1 MTHISPSFRTT
12 GALPAFL
19 AAMLL
24 GSFAVAA
31 DTVAPRTGVATVPV
45 VVPATVPVTV
55 PAAAP
60 STAATAYQQRLDNEL
75 QRINQHYDDVR
86 HELNEE
92 YQAITEEKDEN
103 CNAIFEKVRALKAE
117 REIALQR
124 AQQQRDTLRETM
136 ANSNIPQD
144 DQRFIAAASPLD
156 AEGEQ
161 VARAYDNSLETLQQL
176 YQLNGRRY
184 NELLKIH
191 NAREALEENR
201 FRELRDLTAQSLRLD
216 SQANRAN
223 LTDADRR
230 ELDTRQAMFEE
241 EQRRDQDRYQTAT
254 NALDEYRDLVNSRI
268 AAQRDYLNRY
278 DVLMRE
284 LARPEITANDRTNY
298 TTELAQ
304 LNAEKNLAEKRYQND
319 VRYIEEKLNFERLRG
334 REMSRIADERRAVEA
349 AWAQQDGRYADRRAD
364 LNRQLSPADLAPD
377 EHQNLDTQLAALD
390 RRYSQAKEAYNQALQ
405 NLDERE
411 KLAERAVDERMAYLK
426 DRNDIRVKMTEAA
439 ATEENFANFRDQI
452 AQLEERRIME
462 ERDIRNQMLSLAG
475 TMPSSYRG
483 NRFETGNMQRRMS
496 RSLGR
501 IDNMRENIQAK
512 WQSRQNDFNEQIRV
526 LDQRLG
532 ADNLSDLD
540 RAKINEEKAKVQQEL
555 AAAEERFNRATA
567 ALDERRDLEQK
578 RMTARADYMNKRR
591 QLRDNLNA
599 ESMDYDDM
607 VQYEQQLAALDLEFA
622 NQEKEY
628 RASARPLASL
638 MPADAADENWQD
650 RMQASWERGV
660 QRIDAEPVPPA
671 VRQAAE
677 ARVDQVMPPVTQTSA
692 ATTVTTVGGVP
703 TAYPTPAN
711 VTAANAAA
719 ARRNAA
725 VRTNRHDGDGVWQ
738 SMKDA
743 IRDTYHDAVNYLTD

>member
-1 MTHISPSFRTT
+1 MTHLSPSFRTT

-31 DTVAPRTGVATVPV
+31 DAVAPQIGTAAVPPARPAVAQ
-45 VVPATVPVTV
+45 AAM

-60 STAATAYQQRLDNEL
+60 VAAPSAIAASYQQRLNDEL

-124 AQQQRDTLRETM
+124 SEQQRAALRETM
-136 ANSNIPQD
+136 ANSSIPQD

-156 AEGEQ
+156 TEDAQLEQ
-161 VARAYDNSLETLQQL
+161 TYNNSLETLQQL

-216 SQANRAN
+216 SQANRNN

-230 ELDTRQAMFEE
+230 ELDTRQAAFEE
-241 EQRRDQDRYQTAT
+241 EQRRDQERYQTAV

-268 AAQRDYLNRY
+268 AAQRDYLTRY
-278 DVLMRE
+278 DELMRE
-284 LARPEITANDRTNY
+284 LARPDLAANDRTDF
-298 TTELAQ
+298 TAQLAQ
-304 LNAEKNLAEKRYQND
+304 LNAEKNMAERRYQND

-349 AWAQQDGRYADRRAD
+349 AWARQDSRYSERRAD
-364 LNRQLSPADLAPD
+364 LNRQLSAADLAPAD
-377 EHQNLDTQLAALD
+377 HQNLDTQVSALD
-390 RRYSQAKEAYNQALQ
+390 RRYAQAREAYNQALQ

-411 KLAERAVDERMAYLK
+411 KLAEEAVNQRMAYLR
-426 DRNDIRVKMTEAA
+426 DRNNIRVQMTEADV
-439 ATEENFANFRDQI
+439 TEENFANFRDQI

-462 ERDIRNQMLSLAG
+462 ERDMRNHMMSLA
-475 TMPSSYRG
+475 TAMPSNYRG
-483 NRFETGNMQRRMS
+483 NRFESGNMQRRMS
-496 RSLGR
+496 RTLGR
-501 IDNMRENIQAK
+501 IDNMKENLQAK
-512 WQSRQNDFNEQIRV
+512 WQSRQNNLNEQIRV

-567 ALDERRDLEQK
+567 ALDERRDREEK
-578 RMTARADYMNKRR
+578 RMTARAEYIQKRR
-591 QLRDNLNA
+591 QLRENLDA
-599 ESMDYDDM
+599 ENMDYEDM
-607 VQYEQQLAALDLEFA
+607 VQYEQQLAALDTEFA
-622 NQEKEY
+622 KQEKEF
-628 RASARPLASL
+628 RTSARPLASL

-650 RMQASWERGV
+650 RMQASWERGL
-660 QRIDAEPVPPA
+660 QRIQSEPIPPA

-677 ARVDQVMPPVTQTSA
+677 SRVDAVMPPVTQTSA
-692 ATTVTTVGGVP
+692 ATTVTTAGGV
-703 TAYPTPAN
+703 TTVRPTPA
-711 VTAANAAA
+711 TAAA

-725 VRTNRHDGDGVWQ
+725 VRNRNDGTGVWQ

-743 IRDTYHDAVNYLTD
+743 IRETYQDAVNYLSD

>member
-1 MTHISPSFRTT
+1 MTHLSPSFRTT

-24 GSFAVAA
+24 GSFALAA
-31 DTVAPRTGVATVPV
+31 DAVAPHTGTAAMPAVA
-45 VVPATVPVTV
+45 PAAA

-60 STAATAYQQRLDNEL
+60 SALAASYQQRLNHEM

-103 CNAIFEKVRALKAE
+103 CNAIFEKVCALKAE

-136 ANSNIPQD
+136 ANSSIPKD
-144 DQRFIAAASPLD
+144 DQRFIASTSPLD
-156 AEGEQ
+156 QEGQQLEL
-161 VARAYDNSLETLQQL
+161 AYKNSLETLQQL

-216 SQANRAN
+216 SQAQRAN
-223 LTDADRR
+223 LTDAERR
-230 ELDTRQAMFEE
+230 EHDTRQAAFEE
-241 EQRRDQDRYQTAT
+241 EQRRDQERYQTAV

-278 DVLMRE
+278 DELMRE
-284 LARPEITANDRTNY
+284 LARPELAANDRTEY
-298 TTELAQ
+298 IAQLAQ
-304 LNAEKNLAEKRYQND
+304 LNAEKNMAERRYQND
-319 VRYIEEKLNFERLRG
+319 VRYIEEKLNFERLRS

-349 AWAQQDGRYADRRAD
+349 AWARQDSRYADRRAD
-364 LNRQLSPADLAPD
+364 LNRQLDQADLAPD
-377 EHQNLDTQLAALD
+377 AHQNLDTQRTALD
-390 RRYSQAKEAYNQALQ
+390 RRYAQAREAYNQALK

-411 KLAERAVDERMAYLK
+411 KLAEQAVDQRMAYLR
-426 DRNDIRVKMTEAA
+426 DRNNIRVQMTEAEP
-439 ATEENFANFRDQI
+439 TEENFASFRDQI

-462 ERDIRNQMLSLAG
+462 ERESRNQMLSLAS
-475 TMPSSYRG
+475 TMPSNYRG
-483 NRFETGNMQRRMS
+483 NRFESGNMQRRMS
-496 RSLGR
+496 RALGR
-501 IDNMRENIQAK
+501 IDNMRENVQAK
-512 WQSRQNDFNEQIRV
+512 WQARQNSLNEQIRG

-540 RAKINEEKAKVQQEL
+540 RAKLNEEKAKVQQEL
-555 AAAEERFNRATA
+555 AAAEERFNRAIA
-567 ALDERRDLEQK
+567 SLDERRGIEEK
-578 RMTARADYMNKRR
+578 RMNARAEYINKRR
-591 QLRDNLNA
+591 QLRENLNA
-599 ESMDYDDM
+599 DSMDYDDM
-607 VQYEQQLAALDLEFA
+607 VQYEQQLAALDQQFA

-650 RMQASWERGV
+650 RMQASWERGLERV
-660 QRIDAEPVPPA
+660 RSEPVPPA

-677 ARVDQVMPPVTQTSA
+677 ARVDKVMPPVTQTSA

-711 VTAANAAA
+711 VSAANAAA

-725 VRTNRHDGDGVWQ
+725 VRTNRDGTGVWQ

-743 IRDTYHDAVNYLTD
+743 IRETYQDAVNYLSD